1 MIGVL
6 LLMGIVKKNSILL
19 VEFANLV
26 RDRKGGDETPEK
38 AMVEA
43 GPTRLRP
50 ILMTSFATIAGAIP
64 TAIATGEGAE
74 LTRSMAVTIIFGVL
88 FSTLLTLYVI
98 PAIYV
103 MFERFKTRSKN
114 QQEVKKAF
122 AAVGEEGME

>member
-1 MIGVL
+1 MT
-6 LLMGIVKKNSILL
+6 
-19 VEFANLV
+19 V
-26 RDRKGGDETPEK
+26 RGGGESPEQ

-50 ILMTSFATIAGAIP
+50 ILMTSFATVAGAIP

-74 LTRSMAVTIIFGVL
+74 LTRSMAITIIFGVL

-98 PAIYV
+98 PALYV
-103 MFERFKTRSKN
+103 MFEKFKTRSKN

-122 AAVGEEGME
+122 ASAGDEGLE